1 MTLFNDRN
9 NGSRDQLHGSA
20 SVFAYLIAALVS
32 ALVLS
37 ACARKDPD
45 ALMQSARTY
54 IAAKN
59 YPAAVIELK
68 NVLQV
73 QESGEARF
81 LLGSVLGQ
89 AGDYQGAAFQLRRAL
104 EAGYASDK
112 VYPELA
118 PAMLATGDAKK
129 LIAEL
134 PGVKL
139 TTPASIAVTKT
150 VLGEAQLFAG
160 QAKEAQA
167 SFAAAL
173 ASVPGYPPA
182 MVGSARVVA
191 KLGAQATAEKSVDEI
206 LQKLPELPQA
216 LFLKAELLV
225 QQSKV
230 DQAIPFLESL
240 IKHAPFDRQARIAHI
255 SVLTAIGKFDAAAAG
270 IAAMKKSM
278 PKDVRANYLEA
289 LLEFRRGEPAKARNA
304 ALVVLNAIPDHAPSM
319 LLSGAVEY
327 QLGSLATAENYLRK
341 VVNQH
346 PNSIYAR
353 SLLIATYLRKGE
365 PGKAEDLLA
374 PALKSTPNDPTILRA
389 AGEVAFANNQLAD
402 AAKYYEKALAIE
414 KDNAQLKTRLA
425 QIRLARGDTDNA
437 LAELE
442 IASGLDKDQFQA
454 DLSLVAAFLQS
465 KQFDKALAAAGV
477 LERKQPNNP
486 LTHGVKGVILL
497 AKQDTKAGRT
507 SLEKSLSLQFNY
519 LPAARILGNLDI
531 ADKNPGAAK
540 ARFESILQKEPN
552 NDGALISLAETLI
565 AMRTPTKE
573 ITATIERA
581 IKANPQSVSAHVAL
595 IRYHLQNKN
604 PRAALTAAQ
613 AANAAIANNAR
624 ILDMLGLSQLSAGET
639 GQAIDTFNKLAA
651 VAPESTLPL
660 MRLASAQFAA
670 NQVEAPIQVL
680 RKALAMNPEL
690 LEARREIIAVQ
701 LAAGRTD
708 EALKETKTLQ
718 QMRPK
723 SAIGYALE
731 GDVLSS
737 QKRFGEAASAYGE
750 AMKREPTGDLVVK
763 LYGSLRNGGKTA
775 EAATLASRW
784 LKDHPEDTALRFS
797 MANEALQSNDYKG
810 AMERFNAILAKQP
823 DNAAVLNNMAWVLSE
838 MKDSSAMGFAE
849 RAYKQAPNNP
859 EILDTYGWLLVE
871 SGNAKR
877 GIEVLAQAVALAPNV
892 ADIRM
897 HLAKGYVKAG
907 DKEAAKRELE
917 TLSRTASGKLRDEA
931 TQLLRTL

>member
-1 MTLFNDRN
+1 MSLLNHRPRRNGDMWRFDRLMVQLAVAMT
-9 NGSRDQLHGSA
+9 A
-20 SVFAYLIAALVS
+20 MVF
-32 ALVLS
+32 LS
-37 ACARKDPD
+37 ACERKDPD
-45 ALMQSARTY
+45 ALMQSARNY
-54 IAAKN
+54 LAAKN
-59 YPAAVIELK
+59 YAAAAIELK

-73 QESGEARF
+73 RDSGEARY
-81 LLGSVLGQ
+81 LLGAALSQ
-89 AGDYQGAAFQLRRAL
+89 AGDYQPAAFQLRRAL
-104 EAGYASDK
+104 EAGYAPDK

-118 PAMLATGDAKK
+118 TAMLTLGEVKK
-129 LIAEL
+129 LIAEI

-139 TTPASIAVTKT
+139 TVPASIAVTST
-150 VLGEAQLFAG
+150 VLGEALLLSG
-160 QAKEAQA
+160 NIKEAQA
-167 SFAAAL
+167 AFSAAL
-173 ASVPGYPPA
+173 ASVPDFPPGQ
-182 MVGSARVVA
+182 VGSARVVA
-191 KLGAQATAEKSVDEI
+191 KLGDPTAAEKSVDE
-206 LQKLPELPQA
+206 LLGKFPELPQA

-230 DQAIPFLESL
+230 DQGIPYLERL
-240 IKHAPFDRQARIAHI
+240 IKYAPFDRQAHMAYI
-255 SVLTAIGKFDAAAAG
+255 SVLTSVGKFDAAAAG

-289 LLEFRRGEPAKARNA
+289 LLEFRRGESVKARNA
-304 ALVVLNAIPDHAPSM
+304 ASIVLNALPDHAPSM

-327 QLGSLATAENYLRK
+327 QLGSLATAENFLRK
-341 VVNQH
+341 VVMQH

-365 PGKAEDLLA
+365 PGKAEDVLA
-374 PALKSTPNDPTILRA
+374 PALKSTPNDPTIMRA

-402 AAKYYEKALAIE
+402 AAKYYERALAIE

-425 QIRLARGDTDNA
+425 QIRLARGETNNA

-442 IASGLDKDQFQA
+442 IASALDKDQFQA

-465 KQFDKALAAAGV
+465 KQYDKALAAAGV

-497 AKQDTKAGRT
+497 ARQDTKAART
-507 SLEKSLSLQFNY
+507 SLEKALSLQFNY
-519 LPAARILGNLDI
+519 LPAARLLGNLDI
-531 ADKNPGAAK
+531 GDKKPRAAK
-540 ARFESILQKEPN
+540 ERFEAILQREPT
-552 NDGALISLAETLI
+552 NDGALISLAETLV
-565 AMRTPTKE
+565 AMRSPAKE

-581 IKANPQSVSAHVAL
+581 IKANPLSVSAHVAL
-595 IRYHLQNKN
+595 IKYHLQNRN

-670 NQVEAPIQVL
+670 NQVDAPIQVL
-680 RKALAMNPEL
+680 RKALSINPEL

-701 LAAGRTD
+701 LSAGRAD
-708 EALKETKTLQ
+708 EALKETKALQ
-718 QMRPK
+718 TMRPK

-731 GDVLSS
+731 GDVLAS
-737 QKRFGEAASAYGE
+737 QKRYSEASVAYGE
-750 AMKREPTGDLVVK
+750 ALKREQTADLIVK
-763 LYGSLRNGGKTA
+763 QYGNLRNSGKNA
-775 EAATLASRW
+775 EATALATQW
-784 LKDHPEDTALRFS
+784 LKDHPDDTVLRFS

-838 MKDSSAMGFAE
+838 MKDATAVGFAE
-849 RAYKQAPNNP
+849 RAFNQAPNNP

-871 SGNAKR
+871 SGNTKR
-877 GIEVLAQAVALAPNV
+877 GIEVLSQAVAAAPKS

-897 HLAKGYVKAG
+897 HLAKGYLKAG
-907 DKEAAKRELE
+907 DKVAAKRELE

-931 TQLLRTL
+931 AQLLRSL